1 MLWRRVRDYFRRS
14 RARQA
19 ELKYKAF
26 VKKARQTVR
35 KRPGAAAASRA
46 TALAASLRQW
56 LPVAA
61 WALGTVATCVP
72 PALLL
77 RLCRN
82 DNTARPP
89 TGRVPED

>member
-1 MLWRRVRDYFRRS
+1 MVWRRVRDYFRRS

-46 TALAASLRQW
+46 TALAASFQQW

-61 WALGTVATCVP
+61 WALGTVAACVP
-72 PALLL
+72 PA
-77 RLCRN
+77 
-82 DNTARPP
+82 PP
-89 TGRVPED
+89 PPPPVPQQQRQQRRRDAVED